1 MLNTNINDYKRED
14 NDDAEIA
21 RLVEIARENGIEGDD
36 ETLYKFVKMA
46 YVIAGDMYALD
57 VVAPTYNIVDETN
70 FQLGVLAGEDSLD
83 DEQFEE
89 LCQYLEENVDKVR
102 ATDHNASFAKDLI
115 YEAVVDYMNYRTDEK
130 SLDVTIA
137 EQMYYDFC
145 KEKGIN

>member
-36 ETLYKFVKMA
+36 ETLYKFVKMT

-70 FQLGVLAGEDSLD
+70 FQLGVLAGEDGLD
-83 DEQFEE
+83 DDQFEE
-89 LCQYLEENVDKVR
+89 LHKYLEENVDKVR
-102 ATDHNASFAKDLI
+102 ATDHNASIAKDLI
-115 YEAVVDYMNYRTDEK
+115 YDAVVDYTNYRTEEK
-130 SLDVTIA
+130 SLDVAIA